1 MTYLRAENPVPS
13 ERCPGQATNE
23 YGRTDVRTVIE
34 ALQTR
39 YDVVTVRAQWE
50 RSRNDVGS
58 LSSRTD
64 LINKQRAALETAYYA
79 GFFD

>member
-1 MTYLRAENPVPS
+1 
-13 ERCPGQATNE
+13 
-23 YGRTDVRTVIE
+23 VIE

-64 LINKQRAALETAYYA
+64 LINKQQAA
-79 GFFD
+79 